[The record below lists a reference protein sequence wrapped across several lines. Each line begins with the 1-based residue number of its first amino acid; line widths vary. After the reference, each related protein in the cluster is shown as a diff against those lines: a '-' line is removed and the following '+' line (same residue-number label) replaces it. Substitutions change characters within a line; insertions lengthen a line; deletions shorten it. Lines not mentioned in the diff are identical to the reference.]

1 MTNRVLIEAKNVSKV
16 YQSDS
21 VATKALDNVSFQVF
35 QGEFVAIMGA
45 SGSGKSTLL
54 HIIGLLD
61 HPSKGTYLLSGKNT
75 AAFSDVQLARIR
87 NSKIGFV
94 FQAFYL
100 LPRTS
105 VLENVMLPLQY
116 SKSAQREHVARA
128 KAALNKVDMLHRL
141 DHSPN
146 QLSGGEKQRTCI
158 ARALVTE
165 PQILLADEPTGNL
178 DSKTGAN
185 VMELINS
192 LHKKGL
198 TVIVITHETPTA
210 QYAER
215 ILRLKDGQIMTDEKV
230 KDNHSH
236 FHK

>member
-75 AAFSDVQLARIR
+75 ADFSDVQLARIR